1 MTIQEIMER
10 SGLDEESLAIAY
22 IKDAL
27 HLVNSSTDEDI
38 ATWKTDITKAS
49 TTVDNKYGIP
59 ANLIKIKSISILDTN
74 DDKYK
79 KIRRINTSNE
89 VTEDTKPNE

>member
-10 SGLDEESLAIAY
+10 SGLDKETLAIAY

-27 HLVNSSTDEDI
+27 HLVNSSYDEDI
-38 ATWKTDITKAS
+38 ATWKTTITQSSAS
-49 TTVDNKYGIP
+49 VNNIYPFP
-59 ANLIKIKSISILDTN
+59 ANMIKLNSISVKDTN

-79 KIRRINTSNE
+79 RIRRL
-89 VTEDTKPNE
+89 VEDPVVIEDVSP

>member
-10 SGLDEESLAIAY
+10 SGLNEESLAIAY

-38 ATWKTDITKAS
+38 ATWKTDITKATS
-49 TTVDNKYGIP
+49 SVNNIYAFP
-59 ANLIKIKSISILDTN
+59 ANMIKLNEISVKDTN

-79 KIRRINTSNE
+79 RIRRLSSDPI
-89 VTEDTKPNE
+89 VIEDVSP

>member
-10 SGLDEESLAIAY
+10 SGLNEESLAIAY

-38 ATWKTDITKAS
+38 ATWKSDITKATS
-49 TTVDNKYGIP
+49 SVNNIYAFP
-59 ANLIKIKSISILDTN
+59 ANMIKLNEISVKDTN

-79 KIRRINTSNE
+79 RIRRLVSDP
-89 VTEDTKPNE
+89 VVVEDVSP

>member
-10 SGLDEESLAIAY
+10 SGLDKETLAIAY

-27 HLVNSSTDEDI
+27 HLVNSSYDEDI
-38 ATWKTDITKAS
+38 DTWKTTITKATS
-49 TTVDNKYGIP
+49 SVNNIYPFP
-59 ANLIKIKSISILDTN
+59 ANMIKLKGISVKDTN

-79 KIRRINTSNE
+79 RIRRL
-89 VTEDTKPNE
+89 TEDPIVIEDVSP

>member
-10 SGLDEESLAIAY
+10 SGLDKETLAIAY

-27 HLVNSSTDEDI
+27 HLVNSSYDEDI
-38 ATWKTDITKAS
+38 ATWKTTITKAS
-49 TTVDNKYGIP
+49 SSVNNIYPFP
-59 ANLIKIKSISILDTN
+59 ANMIKLKGISIKDTN

-79 KIRRINTSNE
+79 RIRRL
-89 VTEDTKPNE
+89 VEDPVVIEDVSP

>member
-38 ATWKTDITKAS
+38 ATWKTTITKATAS
-49 TTVDNKYGIP
+49 VNNIYPFP
-59 ANLIKIKSISILDTN
+59 ANMIKLNAISVKDTN

-79 KIRRINTSNE
+79 RIRRLASDPVVI
-89 VTEDTKPNE
+89 EDVSP

>member
-10 SGLDEESLAIAY
+10 SGLNEESLAIAY

-38 ATWKTDITKAS
+38 ATWKTDITKATS
-49 TTVDNKYGIP
+49 SVNNIYAFP
-59 ANLIKIKSISILDTN
+59 ANMIKLNEISVKDTN
-74 DDKYK
+74 DAKYK
-79 KIRRINTSNE
+79 RIRRLVSDP
-89 VTEDTKPNE
+89 VVVEDVSP

>member
-10 SGLDEESLAIAY
+10 SGLNEESLAIAY

-38 ATWKTDITKAS
+38 ATWKTDITKATS
-49 TTVDNKYGIP
+49 SVNNIYAFP
-59 ANLIKIKSISILDTN
+59 ANMIKLNEISVKDTN

-79 KIRRINTSNE
+79 RIRRLVSDP
-89 VTEDTKPNE
+89 VVVEDVSP

>member
-10 SGLDEESLAIAY
+10 SGLGEETLAIAY

-27 HLVNSSTDEDI
+27 NLINSSSDEDTK
-38 ATWKTDITKAS
+38 TWYRDVTKGS
-49 TTVDNKYGIP
+49 STVDNFYQIP
-59 ANLIKIKSISILDTN
+59 NDMIKLRSISIKDTN

-79 KIRRINTSNE
+79 RIRRLVSEPTVI
-89 VTEDTKPNE
+89 EDVSP

>member
-10 SGLDEESLAIAY
+10 AGVQETTLTIAW

-27 HLVNSSTDEDI
+27 HLINSQKNESI
-38 ATWKTDITKAS
+38 ATWQTGITDGTRE
-49 TTVDNKYGIP
+49 YPFP
-59 ANLIKIKSISILDTN
+59 ANMIKLKSISVKDTN

-79 KIRRINTSNE
+79 RIRRLVHDPIVEKDNSPE
-89 VTEDTKPNE
+89 